1 MKKFLTFLTIL
12 ILMCI
17 PIKTEATNMVVVAED
32 DWRTFMY
39 DKDSAEFTSECGTID
54 FYLVE
59 CNPKYLD
66 KMQRKLKFNDKVK
79 AKVDYIK
86 YTVISFYGHYCP
98 KYIKGDTIETDF
110 ECYDKNGKIIYKYDG
125 YFDDL
130 EGGTSP
136 LFFYEALLR
145 N

>member
-12 ILMCI
+12 MLMCI

-39 DKDSAEFTSECGTID
+39 DKDSAEFTQECNSID

-59 CNPKYLD
+59 CDPRYLD

-86 YTVISFYGHYCP
+86 YTVVRFRGNWYQP
-98 KYIKGDTIETDF
+98 ENVKGLYIETDF
-110 ECYDKNGKIIYKYDG
+110 ECYDKNGKVIYKYDG

-130 EGGTSP
+130 DGGTSP
-136 LFFYEALLR
+136 LFLYEGLLD
-145 N
+145 